1 MDGTSGYRVMAALL
15 AHLGALAAGA
25 CAAPSPQVPVTWAP
39 SPQVPVPQV
48 PACAAVCCRTRLV
61 HAGAQAVL
69 SEAGLQCRMIGPF
82 FAWNRLGKAARAGH
96 VGQLPQVQCAHGRAF
111 AAGAWAACTEPWRPP
126 VHPAGSRGAV
136 NRVRGGAWAAPETQA
151 SLISRG
157 CTRAPSTVS
166 ARGVPGQELADA
178 PHEPRGDV
186 LSGLP
191 AGTPG
196 PPPAVPRDC
205 MPRLAP
211 LEGLACGA
219 AARTHAAFSELSAA
233 DTAALR
239 SR

>member
-151 SLISRG
+151 SLIFQAGTGQQGQVCQPVRRVVAG
-157 CTRAPSTVS
+157 
-166 ARGVPGQELADA
+166 PGPRVLRRLHHRELAGHFSWPA
-178 PHEPRGDV
+178 LAGRARHRGR
-186 LSGLP
+186 LP
-191 AGTPG
+191 
-196 PPPAVPRDC
+196 
-205 MPRLAP
+205 
-211 LEGLACGA
+211 
-219 AARTHAAFSELSAA
+219 
-233 DTAALR
+233 
-239 SR
+239 